1 MKTCVKKRMPRIHK
15 YIRERS
21 HCPHLHGV
29 RVSFR
34 GVDKTVNPIYTSTM
48 EFGEILR
55 DLRGQAGLG
64 IKRLAPELG
73 VSYTYLSKLE
83 SNQARPSEEFV
94 QRVAQYFH
102 YDQDRL
108 LLASDRVP
116 PEILQILQEHPEDA
130 IEFLRERFGTRA
142 E

>member
-1 MKTCVKKRMPRIHK
+1 
-15 YIRERS
+15 
-21 HCPHLHGV
+21 
-29 RVSFR
+29 
-34 GVDKTVNPIYTSTM
+34 M
-48 EFGEILR
+48 EFGDILR

-83 SNQARPSEEFV
+83 SHQARPSEEFV

-102 YDQDRL
+102 YDHDRL